1 MKEFNEF
8 SFANNSTPTTEVQ
21 EFIDATMRKIL
32 DIQKELRT
40 AILDYK
46 EGDELDAVRFGLRVA
61 ETERK
66 LKWLADT
73 LEIIHNNSVVLC
85 LRQQQEGD
93 VK

>member
-1 MKEFNEF
+1 MKKFSEF
-8 SFANNSTPTTEVQ
+8 SFVGNSTPTTEVQ
-21 EFIDATMRKIL
+21 EFIDMTMHKIC

-46 EGDELDAVRFGLRVA
+46 EEDEPNGIRFGLQVA

>member
-8 SFANNSTPTTEVQ
+8 SFANNSISTTEVQ

-46 EGDELDAVRFGLRVA
+46 EGDELDAVRFGLQVA

-85 LRQQQEGD
+85 LRQQQEGGA
-93 VK
+93 K